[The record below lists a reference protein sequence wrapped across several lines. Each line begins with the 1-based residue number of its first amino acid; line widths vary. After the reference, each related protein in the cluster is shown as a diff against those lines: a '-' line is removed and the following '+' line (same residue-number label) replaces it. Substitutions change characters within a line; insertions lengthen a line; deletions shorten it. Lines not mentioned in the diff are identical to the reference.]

1 MKILQIDLNI
11 KKTDENANDFQNIIK
26 NERDTSQIDP
36 FKEINRK
43 INTRDYDYVYFR
55 NPAYLVEK
63 DTILKTAEKLRE
75 NKIQDAEFTFREVDQ
90 VDLSVLTTFNYKGL
104 LSSSLIEV
112 KDRQDIIFGDTFYK
126 TKFEKKPKIYIQA
139 HYAEQPLLSESSK
152 LHIDLEKLE
161 PYEVIHAI
169 NVLIET
175 NYIYELKSNGKINM
189 SDNEILKNIHS
200 LISSDEFVKDIGK
213 DIQYQVLV
221 KIEQLLN
228 IVDLEENIEN
238 KLFFE
243 LVKKGYFDEALK
255 EVAIFKSYSYW
266 NNIEKD
272 IENKYSVE
280 FVDIRNS
287 VAWKKTQKFRDFRIG
302 LKKKKYQIER
312 HILEMIAKVNFRK
325 EKEIWLISERT
336 ITASDKSYFLYKYL
350 KEKQKEVD
358 VYYLIDKK
366 AHKAIDKLE
375 PLGRKSI
382 IYLSTLKHKLMMIKA
397 DKLITSF
404 TIEETMMPYNTKN
417 YLEIYSDILERKDVV
432 SIQHGMIIN
441 NVSPYL
447 SKNSYWVDYITVNN
461 KYEKDIIMNTLG
473 FKDDEVF
480 ITGMA
485 RQDNLLKNSSMGNT
499 VIFMPTWQREL
510 QHLSPSQFVH
520 SEYYLKIKE
529 LVNDKRMFNYLKN
542 NRLVLKVLLHP
553 QFNKYIN
560 LLNSNNP
567 LIEFLSLESIDLPTL
582 IAEAKFLI
590 TDFSSVSVDFL
601 FQQKNILFYQYNK
614 YALHHVPTEDIRYID
629 IGKVVT
635 NLNDLFEAL
644 DSFSAND
651 FKLLPVYQS
660 SYEKLFEIKS
670 DIRSHI
676 FQTIKSLEKKA
687 HHHVKED

>member
-1 MKILQIDLNI
+1 M
-11 KKTDENANDFQNIIK
+11 
-26 NERDTSQIDP
+26 
-36 FKEINRK
+36 
-43 INTRDYDYVYFR
+43 
-55 NPAYLVEK
+55 
-63 DTILKTAEKLRE
+63 
-75 NKIQDAEFTFREVDQ
+75 
-90 VDLSVLTTFNYKGL
+90 
-104 LSSSLIEV
+104 
-112 KDRQDIIFGDTFYK
+112 
-126 TKFEKKPKIYIQA
+126 
-139 HYAEQPLLSESSK
+139 LSESSK
-152 LHIDLEKLE
+152 LHVDLEKLE
-161 PYEVIHAI
+161 PYEVIHSI

-287 VAWKKTQKFRDFRIG
+287 VAWKKTQKFRDFRIS

-325 EKEIWLISERT
+325 DKEIWLISERT
-336 ITASDKSYFLYKYL
+336 NTASDNSYFLYKYL

-404 TIEETMMPYNTKN
+404 TIEETMMP
-417 YLEIYSDILERKDVV
+417 
-432 SIQHGMIIN
+432 II
-441 NVSPYL
+441 
-447 SKNSYWVDYITVNN
+447 
-461 KYEKDIIMNTLG
+461 
-473 FKDDEVF
+473 
-480 ITGMA
+480 
-485 RQDNLLKNSSMGNT
+485 
-499 VIFMPTWQREL
+499 
-510 QHLSPSQFVH
+510 
-520 SEYYLKIKE
+520 LKI
-529 LVNDKRMFNYLKN
+529 
-542 NRLVLKVLLHP
+542 
-553 QFNKYIN
+553 I
-560 LLNSNNP
+560 
-567 LIEFLSLESIDLPTL
+567 
-582 IAEAKFLI
+582 
-590 TDFSSVSVDFL
+590 
-601 FQQKNILFYQYNK
+601 
-614 YALHHVPTEDIRYID
+614 
-629 IGKVVT
+629 
-635 NLNDLFEAL
+635 
-644 DSFSAND
+644 
-651 FKLLPVYQS
+651 
-660 SYEKLFEIKS
+660 
-670 DIRSHI
+670 
-676 FQTIKSLEKKA
+676 
-687 HHHVKED
+687 

>member
-75 NKIQDAEFTFREVDQ
+75 NKIQNAEFTFREVDQ

-287 VAWKKTQKFRDFRIG
+287 IAWKKTQKFRDFRIN

-325 EKEIWLISERT
+325 DKEIWLISERT
-336 ITASDKSYFLYKYL
+336 NTASDNSYFLYKYL

>member
-75 NKIQDAEFTFREVDQ
+75 NKIQNAEFTFREVDQ

-152 LHIDLEKLE
+152 LHVDLEKLE

-287 VAWKKTQKFRDFRIG
+287 VAWKKTQKFRDFRIS

-325 EKEIWLISERT
+325 DKEIWLISERT
-336 ITASDKSYFLYKYL
+336 NTASDNSYFLYKYL

-510 QHLSPSQFVH
+510 QHLSPSQFVN

-567 LIEFLSLESIDLPTL
+567 LIEFLSLESIDLPAL

-651 FKLLPVYQS
+651 FKLLPMYQS